1 MRSKLQQHAVILRS
15 FSDERSAVALNP
27 RHQQKEASQ
36 WGLFRY
42 LIYRNRRNYRPVGAV
57 CACAPLS
64 EPLFESILIS
74 TRRFFFRP
82 SAVSFGATS

>member
-1 MRSKLQQHAVILRS
+1 MPCHPERSEK
-15 FSDERSAVALNP
+15 SAVALNS
-27 RHQQKEASQ
+27 RHQQKEAPP

-42 LIYRNRRNYRPVGAV
+42 LSYRNTRAYRPVGAV
-57 CACAPLS
+57 CAGVPLSAPL
-64 EPLFESILIS
+64 FDSILIS